1 MFGYDIHG
9 RQPSVERLVVHMPA
23 MNRVIFHET
32 DDLERVLSNP
42 SAHKTMLSEWFVA
55 NQQHFSAWTLT
66 YLEFPSKWC
75 WDGKEK
81 IWSKRKRQQTFGN
94 KIGRIYHVHPSIGEL
109 FFSSHVAYDC
119 SWCYLL

>member
-55 NQQHFSAWTLT
+55 NQQHFSARTLT

-75 WDGKEK
+75 WDSKEK
-81 IWSKRKRQQTFGN
+81 IWSKRKR
-94 KIGRIYHVHPSIGEL
+94 
-109 FFSSHVAYDC
+109 
-119 SWCYLL
+119 